1 MSEPDATVE
10 MPRYRNVH
18 TGAQVWALRVATL
31 TSSPP
36 YDKYRVYP
44 EAYAY
49 APFAVAGS
57 VVRAYGAQVGC
68 YYILHQDGSKSFRT
82 ASAFNRD
89 YRVDYESRY
98 ENKTR
103 LPTKENIQEIIRA
116 SDTIHAQGVTLN
128 ADNQSIRPSA
138 LHRAATCLRRALL
151 GWLWP

>member
-1 MSEPDATVE
+1 VA
-10 MPRYRNVH
+10 
-18 TGAQVWALRVATL
+18 AQPAARRILPSQSISAARALCR
-31 TSSPP
+31 SS
-36 YDKYRVYP
+36 RVY
-44 EAYAY
+44 E
-49 APFAVAGS
+49 
-57 VVRAYGAQVGC
+57 RARR
-68 YYILHQDGSKSFRT
+68 HT